1 VAECQPGE
9 SVCPMYG
16 ILLARA
22 DLVGDEF
29 QHLIVLRKPVG
40 FQLGEDRFIIDGK
53 LEAPAI
59 TWFQGNIREVLVVL
73 VNE

>member
-1 VAECQPGE
+1 VAERRPGE
-9 SVCPMYG
+9 SVCPTYG

-40 FQLGEDRFIIDGK
+40 FQLGEDRLIIDGK
-53 LEAPAI
+53 LEAPTIA
-59 TWFQGNIREVLVVL
+59 WFQCDIREVLVVL